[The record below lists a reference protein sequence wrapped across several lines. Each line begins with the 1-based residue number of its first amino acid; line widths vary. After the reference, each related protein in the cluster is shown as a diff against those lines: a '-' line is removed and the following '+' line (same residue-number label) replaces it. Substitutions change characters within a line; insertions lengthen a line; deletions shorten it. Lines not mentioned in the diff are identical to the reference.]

1 MRVAITTTII
11 TYVDLSEGVTVEEA
25 RKEIFGRYSESVEE
39 HDYVDDILSV
49 QSNSVVF
56 DDVIVG
62 TSIEHSFGVV

>member
-1 MRVAITTTII
+1 MRVAITTAIV
-11 TYVDLSEGVTVEEA
+11 TYIDLSEGVTVEEA
-25 RKEIFGRYSESVEE
+25 RKEIFGRYAEAVEG

-62 TSIEHSFGVV
+62 TSISHTFGEV